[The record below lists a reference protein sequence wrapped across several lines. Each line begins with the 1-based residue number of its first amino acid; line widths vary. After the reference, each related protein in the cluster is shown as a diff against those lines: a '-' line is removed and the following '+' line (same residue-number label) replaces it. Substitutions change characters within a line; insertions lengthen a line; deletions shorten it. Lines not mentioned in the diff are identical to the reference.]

1 VKWKSKVVTATL
13 AVSLVGSSLAGIPL
27 SSKGLAELIGVSTV
41 HAAEQPFLSESFLER
56 IRAIHVGLHVDEQDV
71 LDVRRLR
78 DEIRTLTYAQHGSA
92 IDPIWNKLADDLP
105 EAEHEFIKQQ
115 LFEFVV
121 AVGSI
126 YYDPNLKDLEAIRNK
141 PEYRQALVAVA
152 AAAGYGEQTDLTVP
166 DIFAFI
172 FGSEGK
178 RGVEGEFR
186 AQLAGRSSTELALL
200 LVDETRRNALLRS
213 SLAAVLRDRDGYT
226 VSAILG
232 KLGVNEQDIIET
244 SMNFRRILQ
253 HESEAVEAMAF
264 AYLRSE
270 AKATTTA
277 SADGRRHTLKLT
289 ILGIEVPSVAL
300 EWSKV
305 SAGGNLQ
312 VSPSGVVTLTGNATT
327 GTATI
332 RAEVPAL
339 ARVIFEQEVTVNQG
353 GGEFLSR
360 YVADMQRLIERLPG
374 ANEQRRLALIRQGQR
389 LSERTWAPF
398 VTPDI
403 RSLID
408 RSGQRAQ
415 FAPTLQAIQPFIDQ
429 QTSASEIISEQLS
442 ALGGSLDFL
451 DPAMTF
457 DFERLRKQ
465 PLDIRLSADILASLK
480 AADITTLTFVADG
493 MRVNIPI
500 GQFSSDL
507 TFSFG
512 VAAPPNG
519 GSASEAYELEVQEG
533 GQPVGSLEQPIL
545 IEVPTSGT
553 GEQPEELV
561 AAAPIVGG
569 ELQEVGEV
577 HAGRTVIESLSG
589 NIAYAIVS
597 QPGNGVSFHDIEGVR
612 SWAGAQIQA
621 IAAKDIIQGMGD
633 GSFAP
638 QAKITRAQFA
648 KMLALAL
655 DLELPE
661 GQGRSSGFADV
672 GAGDWYAPF
681 VESAYAYGIIQGR
694 DAQTFAPHAPITRA
708 EMAAMITR
716 GVQLDTAEETD
727 ETAGAALDGV
737 FADSGQI
744 HETLKPG
751 VAYAAEQ
758 GLIVGSEGS
767 FYPNRDASRA
777 EGAVIIYRMLEL
789 LES

>member
-1 VKWKSKVVTATL
+1 MKWKSKVVTATL

-41 HAAEQPFLSESFLER
+41 KAAEQPFLSESFLER
-56 IRAIHVGLHVDEQDV
+56 MRAIHAGLHVDEQDV

-105 EAEHEFIKQQ
+105 EAEHEFIKRQ

-152 AAAGYGEQTDLTVP
+152 AAAGYGDQTDLTVP

-232 KLGVNEQDIIET
+232 KLGVTEQDIIET

-374 ANEQRRLALIRQGQR
+374 ANQQRRLALIRQGQR

-429 QTSASEIISEQLS
+429 QTSASAIISEQLGE
-442 ALGGSLDFL
+442 LGGWLDFL

-457 DFERLRKQ
+457 DFERLRRQ

-512 VAAPPNG
+512 VAAPPSG
-519 GSASEAYELEVQEG
+519 GSASEAYELDVQEG
-533 GQPVGSLEQPIL
+533 GEPVGSLEQPIL

-553 GEQPEELV
+553 GEQLEELL
-561 AAAPIVGG
+561 AAPIVGG

-597 QPGNGVSFHDIEGVR
+597 RPGSGVSFRDIESVR

-621 IAAKDIIQGMGD
+621 IAAKGIIQGMGD

-655 DLELPE
+655 ELELPE
-661 GQGRSSGFADV
+661 GQARTSGFADV
-672 GAGDWYAPF
+672 GEDDWYAPF

-694 DAQTFAPHAPITRA
+694 DAQTFAPDAPITRA

-716 GVQLDTAEETD
+716 GVQLDSEEETD
-727 ETAGAALDGV
+727 VTAGAGVDGV
-737 FADSGQI
+737 FADSAQI

-777 EGAVIIYRMLEL
+777 EGAVVIYRMLDL